1 MASMASSPKFFYKS
15 LISLYSIESQSI
27 SKQSFKRVGLSALYG
42 LNMDL
47 AKSQGVTRFCRPARV
62 TNGALG
68 KHSKLVKY
76 DSVMR
81 FRF

>member
-1 MASMASSPKFFYKS
+1 MASCPNLFRIRAAPSIFY
-15 LISLYSIESQSI
+15 LFDFQSI

-47 AKSQGVTRFCRPARV
+47 AKSQGVARFCRPARD

-68 KHSKLVKY
+68 RHSKLVKY
-76 DSVMR
+76 DSVMSCR
-81 FRF
+81 F